1 MSNENI
7 WRKIKEYNWCVYP
20 KNQQKWK
27 TIEKNQTNDEW
38 EWKKKLMKHITRN
51 FLYYVIL
58 VNEIL
63 SICECH
69 ALHIL

>member
-27 TIEKNQTNDEW
+27 TIEKNQNNDDW
-38 EWKKKLMKHITRN
+38 EWKKIDETYHTK